1 MELKE
6 KIAGLITEPLAA
18 EGFELIEIKLARFRK
33 SSRLQIFVDSDGGVK
48 LIDCA
53 RLSRLIES
61 IVDGEN
67 LLEFGYVLEVSSSG
81 LDRPLITARDFRR
94 RIGEII
100 RVTFNDTEI
109 TLAEGQLAAADD
121 ESIELI
127 MADGPR
133 KIDLKTVKM
142 GKIIF

>member
-100 RVTFNDTEI
+100 RVTFNDMEI